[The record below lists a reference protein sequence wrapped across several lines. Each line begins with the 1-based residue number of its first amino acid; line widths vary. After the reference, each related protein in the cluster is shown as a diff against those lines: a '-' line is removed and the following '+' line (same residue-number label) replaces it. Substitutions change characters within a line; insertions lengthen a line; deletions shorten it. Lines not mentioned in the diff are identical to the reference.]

1 MGGGTLAAV
10 STFDL
15 MAEIADRL
23 EADLDSV
30 IAELD
35 AATSPVVPASGAD
48 AALLAEVSASNRA
61 IVHRYLA
68 VARRAADPPPPDV
81 PPEALDIARTVV
93 RRGIESDTIHQSYRL
108 GQQAF
113 WRRWMAIAE
122 QVAPSGPELSDV
134 LNVSLELLFTY
145 VDAILARVITEI
157 QRERERV
164 LGGALAR
171 RTETIRLILDGAPL
185 ETTVAS
191 HRLGYDLARHHT
203 ALVLW
208 TDTSEQLPGSLEAAA
223 LAVARAAGARQPLI
237 LSVGTRTLWAWVG
250 SDGPLTIGDVAN
262 QLPPNEPGIRIAI
275 GPTFPAMV
283 GFRRSHHAA
292 LAVQRLLAA
301 NPAGGQVATY
311 DELEITA
318 LATQDQQR
326 AIDFVTATLGPLAED
341 TPSAARLRET
351 LRVFLEE
358 AESAPRTAARLHTH
372 RNTILQRVS
381 RATELLGYTPGE
393 KRLAVE
399 LALELRRRLG
409 HREGSATP

>member
-1 MGGGTLAAV
+1 MGGGTLAVV

-30 IAELD
+30 VAEVD
-35 AATSPVVPASGAD
+35 AATSGAVPASAAD
-48 AALLAEVSASNRA
+48 AALVAEVNASNRA
-61 IVHRYLA
+61 IVRRYLA

-108 GQQAF
+108 GQQTF
-113 WRRWMAIAE
+113 WRRWMAVAE
-122 QVAPSGPELSDV
+122 QVAPSAPELSDV

-171 RTETIRLILDGAPL
+171 RAETIRLILDGAPL
-185 ETTVAS
+185 GTAAAS
-191 HRLGYDLARHHT
+191 RRLGYDLARHHT

-208 TDTSEQLPGSLEAAA
+208 TDAAEPPPGSLEPAA
-223 LAVARAAGARQPLI
+223 LAVARAAGARRPLT
-237 LSVGTRTLWAWVG
+237 LSAATRTLWAWIG
-250 SDGPLTIGDVAN
+250 SDGPLSMSEVTTR
-262 QLPPNEPGIRIAI
+262 LPDADPGLRIAI
-275 GPTFPAMV
+275 GPTVPGMA
-283 GFRRSHHAA
+283 GFRRSHDAA
-292 LAVQRLLAA
+292 LTVQRLLAA
-301 NPAGGQVATY
+301 NPAAGHVATY

-318 LATQDQQR
+318 LVAQDQQR
-326 AIDFVTATLGPLAED
+326 AIDFVTATLGPLAAD

-358 AESAPRTAARLHTH
+358 AENAPRTAARLHTH
-372 RNTILQRVS
+372 RNTILQRVT
-381 RATELLGYTPGE
+381 RATELLGYAPGE
-393 KRLAVE
+393 KRLAIE

-409 HREGSATP
+409 YRAGAATP